1 MSNLVGLD
9 AAMNT
14 KPEKKKLGGLNSLF
28 GISEADAEI
37 INIPIEELDYRH
49 NHNWSPLTG
58 LKEQM
63 LMDSINDI
71 GIVQPC
77 IVRPKEDIAYPI
89 SGNYELLA
97 GNNRRRLADR
107 LGLQTVPCIVKRGL
121 TEEEAES
128 YVNNTNIN
136 RDWSEMKI
144 SEKAA
149 IVASEYDVQKKRNVR
164 SEVFRDID
172 KYISQM
178 DEIEGDE
185 EESGGVR
192 DIAKDHNLGKSSI
205 ANYIRIHNN
214 LCYSLKEL
222 LDKKLL
228 SIKSAV
234 QLSYLLDGHQDEL
247 ASLLTPDVNDVC
259 LYKCNEDKARQL
271 RILEENGKLNLTIM
285 SGILDG
291 SHKKKSAGRPKAFK
305 LDSSIVKKYFI
316 RNEDEQ
322 TIGEIIDAALQMY
335 FGKGEEM
342 K

>member
-9 AAMNT
+9 AALNT

-49 NHNWSPLTG
+49 NHNWSPLSG

-63 LMDSINDI
+63 LMDSIRDI

-77 IVRPKEDIAYPI
+77 VVRPKEDIAYPI
-89 SGNYELLA
+89 TGNYELLA
-97 GNNRRRLADR
+97 GNNRRRLAEK
-107 LGLQTVPCIVKRGL
+107 LGLKTVPCIVKRGL
-121 TEEEAES
+121 SEEEAES

-136 RDWSEMKI
+136 RDWSEMRI

-164 SEVFRDID
+164 SEVFKDID
-172 KYISQM
+172 NYISQM
-178 DEIEGDE
+178 DNMEGDD

-222 LDKKLL
+222 LDKNAF
-228 SIKSAV
+228 SIKSGV
-234 QLSYLLDGHQDEL
+234 QLSYLSDHHQDEL

-259 LYKCNEDKARQL
+259 LYKCNEEKAKQL
-271 RILEENGKLNLTIM
+271 RVLEENGKLNLTIM
-285 SGILDG
+285 PSILDG
-291 SHKKKSAGRPKAFK
+291 SQKKKTVGRPKAFK
-305 LDSSIVKKYFI
+305 LDSKIIKKYFVQ
-316 RNEDEQ
+316 NEDDQ
-322 TIGEIIDAALQMY
+322 TIGEIIEAALNMY
-335 FGKGEEM
+335 FGKENEL
-342 K
+342 